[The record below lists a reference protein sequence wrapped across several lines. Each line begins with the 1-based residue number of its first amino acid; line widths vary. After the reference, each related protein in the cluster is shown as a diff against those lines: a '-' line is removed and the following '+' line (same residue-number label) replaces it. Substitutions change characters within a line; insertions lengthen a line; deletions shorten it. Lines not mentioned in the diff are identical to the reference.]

1 MIVVSNPVVTVVPLT
16 KREGQKRRTYLFEVV
31 IPAKLAGNPVEN
43 IVMPYQNRT
52 IDKTRLLEPLGR
64 VVVAAVRR
72 AIEDRI
78 IEHLGIAFDDLAG
91 DDEYGPLLF
100 L

>member
-1 MIVVSNPVVTVVPLT
+1 M
-16 KREGQKRRTYLFEVV
+16 V
-31 IPAKLAGNPVEN
+31 IPAKLAGNPVES
-43 IVMPYQNRT
+43 IVMPYQIRT
-52 IDKTRLLEPLGR
+52 IDKTRLLERLDR
-64 VVVAAVRR
+64 VVVAVRR

>member
-1 MIVVSNPVVTVVPLT
+1 
-16 KREGQKRRTYLFEVV
+16 
-31 IPAKLAGNPVEN
+31 
-43 IVMPYQNRT
+43 MPYQIRT
-52 IDKTRLLEPLGR
+52 IDKTRLLERLDR
-64 VVVAAVRR
+64 VVVAVRR